1 MPSDNSIKL
10 YKRLLEKVRHGV
22 APRSVGLSFLADHA
36 ETIKWIEAQALSINS
51 KKAIYIALKS
61 TLRDAAES
69 HLNDA
74 EKAYERQML
83 SYRDEH
89 NAIAVQQKLSPRE
102 SELFVEW
109 PHVIDGGDKVWE
121 DVSTLWEYQDAVIYS
136 LYTLQ
141 APLRLDYSPM
151 RVVYSVD
158 DLSGCTD
165 NALVWD
171 HAPRFYLQNY
181 KTANK
186 YGKIFIEVSPALE
199 EVLEE
204 WLQLQDSGWLLL
216 NYGGTEPLDENG
228 LASRI
233 KHVFEMATGKPLG
246 VSMLR
251 HSYITYMRRGEMPA
265 YDQQRMAAAM
275 CHSSAMSQMYR
286 RI

>member
-83 SYRDEH
+83 SYRDQH
-89 NAIAVQQKLSPRE
+89 DAVAVQQKLSSRE
-102 SELFVEW
+102 SELWVEW
-109 PHVIDGGDKVWE
+109 PVIIDAGDKLRNN
-121 DVSTLWEYQDAVIYS
+121 VSSLWEMQDFIIYS
-136 LYTLQ
+136 LYTLNS
-141 APLRLDYSPM
+141 PLRLDYSPM
-151 RVVYSVD
+151 RVVSCLA
-158 DLSGCTD
+158 DLSGSTD
-165 NALVWD
+165 NALIWD
-171 HAPRFYLQNY
+171 DEPRFYLQQY

-199 EVLEE
+199 DVLEE
-204 WLQLQDSGWLLL
+204 WLQMQDSGWLLL
-216 NYGGTEPLDENG
+216 NYAGTEPLDENG
-228 LASRI
+228 LSQRVKA
-233 KHVFEMATGKPLG
+233 VFELATGKPLG

-251 HSYITYMRRGEMPA
+251 HSYISYMRRGEMPA

-275 CHSSAMSQMYR
+275 CHSSAMNQMYR